1 MKTRVKN
8 FGIQN
13 LKKFEIRNPTFG
25 IRNPRL
31 AWIPLHG
38 AIDGIIKREFQ
49 LFQLNRFLN
58 LKPPSMEMKTRK
70 WKLMKF
76 GCK

>member
-8 FGIQN
+8 FGIRN
-13 LKKFEIRNPTFG
+13 LKKFGIRNPTFGIRNPPCG

-38 AIDGIIKREFQ
+38 ATQ
-49 LFQLNRFLN
+49 N
-58 LKPPSMEMKTRK
+58 LLEILQHVIMPNVR
-70 WKLMKF
+70 
-76 GCK
+76 G